1 MAGHGRRR
9 HKGGH
14 HEEEHENE
22 ERWLVS
28 FADMMTLLFCLF
40 MVLFAISSVNTSKFE
55 ALQKSL
61 QDAFSGAVL
70 SGGKAVMASGSSDGT
85 QKAAP
90 QPPLPSLRPL
100 TAMNDTSAQSSAER
114 EAKARQEEQD
124 FRALKRRV
132 DNLAKDAAGLK
143 DAQQSATKTA
153 YQQWIEGAAQ
163 RKKDR
168 DATVAAMPDKAAA
181 ARLRAELE
189 KTEREVTENLK
200 QRDAQDAENNRAF
213 RALDPTAKH
222 RERLAAMSPEERNA
236 PAWAVAMTSEP
247 VPPNAPGAKRVVR
260 VNPAFLR
267 ARGSPARPLAILVRF
282 REPELG
288 VEHAQT
294 QLYREFDWAAL
305 KKLLDQ

>member
-1 MAGHGRRR
+1 MAGHKR
-9 HKGGH
+9 HKRGGGH

-70 SGGKAVMASGSSDGT
+70 SGGKAVMASGSTDGT

-100 TAMNDTSAQSSAER
+100 TAMNDTSAQTAAER

-132 DNLAKDAAGLK
+132 DNLAKDAGLQGK
-143 DAQQSATKTA
+143 VKVTVRRRGLVIQLLTDKVFFDS
-153 YQQWIEGAAQ
+153 G
-163 RKKDR
+163 
-168 DATVAAMPDKAAA
+168 DATLKPIARKLVDKIAGVVAAERRHPVVVEGHTDSQPISGSQYPSNWELSG
-181 ARLRAELE
+181 ARA
-189 KTEREVTENLK
+189 
-200 QRDAQDAENNRAF
+200 
-213 RALDPTAKH
+213 
-222 RERLAAMSPEERNA
+222 
-236 PAWAVAMTSEP
+236 
-247 VPPNAPGAKRVVR
+247 GAVVR
-260 VNPAFLR
+260 DFIDNGVNARRVSLSGFSSQEPIASNSTPEGR
-267 ARGSPARPLAILVRF
+267 AQNRR
-282 REPELG
+282 
-288 VEHAQT
+288 VEVVLSRIHT
-294 QLYREFDWAAL
+294 DTES
-305 KKLLDQ
+305 